1 MNRRSKETAKVAGEG
16 EGVGTEGTLTAILRD
31 GELARLALAAQLL
44 VLAWVA
50 ALWRWLEERLQRR
63 LARAEAGQS
72 LVEYAVL
79 TAIVVFGGMIVYV
92 QFGEAIGKLFER
104 IVTKLGGLVS

>member
-1 MNRRSKETAKVAGEG
+1 MNRRSEETAEFAGWG
-16 EGVGTEGTLTAILRD
+16 EGVRAEGWLTAILRD

-44 VLAWVA
+44 VLARVA
-50 ALWRWLEERLQRR
+50 ILWGWIEGRLQRR
-63 LARAEAGQS
+63 LARAAAGQS

-92 QFGEAIGKLFER
+92 KFGDAIGKLFER
-104 IVTKLGGLVS
+104 MVTKLGGLVN